1 MSLLKLFEKA
11 RSTSEEISENAT
23 ESDPELQSESEEVS
37 PDMDEVTGS
46 GSDLEPGSDEDE
58 SVPPTMKKVCEAES
72 GDIANYIGNSRQLSN
87 AVRYQLLV
95 NHFRPVA
102 TYKFPKSANGRSFQ
116 YSWLQQ
122 FPWLSYSKQENG
134 GVCLPCVLFASGG
147 YHGSDPGI
155 LVRRPLTSFA
165 KALVSFRRHMTTEHH
180 KFAVV
185 RADDFRKV
193 MENQQP
199 AIQHQIN
206 QAMTDT
212 VASNRQKLALI
223 LKVILL
229 CGRQNIALRGHRDN
243 ITDLENDTLSTE
255 NHGNFWD
262 ILQFRVDSGDTVIG
276 EHLATAARNAT
287 YTSSVIQ
294 NQLVDVL
301 CHQIRQKIL
310 DKVKR
315 ATWYTVIADEVTDIS
330 NKEQLSLVLRYVDPD
345 TNQVREDLISFFECD
360 EGITG
365 RCLAKKITD
374 SLESFGLDLGK
385 LRSQSYDGAGN
396 MAGRVRGTAAL
407 ISAQYPLALY
417 LHCASHALNLAVVK
431 SLQVTS
437 VRNMIGVVDRAATF
451 FLLIQK
457 GN

>member
-1 MSLLKLFEKA
+1 MA
-11 RSTSEEISENAT
+11 
-23 ESDPELQSESEEVS
+23 
-37 PDMDEVTGS
+37 
-46 GSDLEPGSDEDE
+46 
-58 SVPPTMKKVCEAES
+58 
-72 GDIANYIGNSRQLSN
+72 
-87 AVRYQLLV
+87 
-95 NHFRPVA
+95 
-102 TYKFPKSANGRSFQ
+102 
-116 YSWLQQ
+116 
-122 FPWLSYSKQENG
+122 
-134 GVCLPCVLFASGG
+134 
-147 YHGSDPGI
+147 
-155 LVRRPLTSFA
+155 
-165 KALVSFRRHMTTEHH
+165 
-180 KFAVV
+180 
-185 RADDFRKV
+185 
-193 MENQQP
+193 
-199 AIQHQIN
+199 
-206 QAMTDT
+206 DT
-212 VASNRQKLALI
+212 VASNRQKLASI

-255 NHGNFWD
+255 NHGNFWA

-315 ATWYTVIADEVTDIS
+315 ATWYTVLADEVTDIS

-345 TNQVREDLISFFECD
+345 TNQVREDLISFLECD

-385 LRSQSYDGAGN
+385 LRGQSYDGAGN

-431 SLQVTS
+431 SLQVPEISGSLSVLRTS
-437 VRNMIGVVDRAATF
+437 SSV
-451 FLLIQK
+451 
-457 GN
+457 

>member
-46 GSDLEPGSDEDE
+46 GFLTANRRMEE
-58 SVPPTMKKVCEAES
+58 SVFHV
-72 GDIANYIGNSRQLSN
+72 
-87 AVRYQLLV
+87 
-95 NHFRPVA
+95 F
-102 TYKFPKSANGRSFQ
+102 
-116 YSWLQQ
+116 
-122 FPWLSYSKQENG
+122 
-134 GVCLPCVLFASGG
+134 CLP
-147 YHGSDPGI
+147 SDPGI

-206 QAMTDT
+206 QAMANT

-223 LKVILL
+223 IKVILL

-255 NHGNFWD
+255 NHSNFWA

-294 NQLVDVL
+294 NQLVYVL

-330 NKEQLSLVLRYVDPD
+330 NKEQLS
-345 TNQVREDLISFFECD
+345 
-360 EGITG
+360 
-365 RCLAKKITD
+365 
-374 SLESFGLDLGK
+374 
-385 LRSQSYDGAGN
+385 
-396 MAGRVRGTAAL
+396 
-407 ISAQYPLALY
+407 
-417 LHCASHALNLAVVK
+417 
-431 SLQVTS
+431 
-437 VRNMIGVVDRAATF
+437 
-451 FLLIQK
+451 
-457 GN
+457 